1 MQGFGVSPLELMACE
16 AMLSGVAFLDE
27 FVYSAAWI
35 KDTATELKALQT
47 VPVQIQINSD
57 SDFIFQEANLVAF
70 FQDDIL
76 DNPNYLLTITR
87 AGSGREVMNQ
97 AQHVLNITGSH
108 QSLGRVPG
116 RKPMPGLI
124 QANSSLTLSL
134 QNLTSDVPDRVDVAL
149 LGFKVFYIANPA
161 TGQTGNRQTIF
172 HAL

>member
-1 MQGFGVSPLELMACE
+1 MNGFGVSPLELMACE
-16 AMLSGVAFLDE
+16 AMLAGVAFLDE

-35 KDTATELKALQT
+35 ATTATELPALGT
-47 VPVQIQINSD
+47 VDVQIQINSD
-57 SDFIFQEANLVAF
+57 SDFIFQEANLVDF
-70 FQDDIL
+70 FEGDIV
-76 DNPNYLLTITR
+76 DNPNLLLTIIR

-124 QANSSLTLSL
+124 QANSTLTCRL
-134 QNLTSDVPDRVDVAL
+134 QNLTSDVPDRVDLAL
-149 LGFKVFYIANPA
+149 LGFKVFYIVDQV
-161 TGQTGNRQTIF
+161 TGRAGNRQTIF

>member
-1 MQGFGVSPLELMACE
+1 MNGYGVSPLEMMACE
-16 AMLSGVAFLDE
+16 AMLNGVAFLDE

-35 KDTATELKALQT
+35 KGTSTELGALAT

-57 SDFIFQEANLVAF
+57 SDFIFQEENLVSF
-70 FQDDIL
+70 LGGDIL
-76 DNPNYLLTITR
+76 DNPNYLLTVVR

-116 RKPMPGLI
+116 RKATPGLI
-124 QANSSLTLSL
+124 QANSTLTCNL
-134 QNLTSDVPDRVDVAL
+134 QNLTSDVPDRVDLAMI
-149 LGFKVFYIANPA
+149 GFKVFYITNPSN
-161 TGQTGNRQTIF
+161 GQTGNRQMIF

>member
-1 MQGFGVSPLELMACE
+1 MNGFGVSPLEIMATE
-16 AMLSGVAFLDE
+16 AMLQGIAFLDE

-35 KDTATELKALQT
+35 KGTSTELGALST

-57 SDFIFQEANLVAF
+57 SDFIFQEENLVAF
-70 FQDDIL
+70 FEGDIL
-76 DNPNYLLTITR
+76 DNPNYLLTVVR

-116 RKPMPGLI
+116 RKPTPGLI
-124 QANSSLTLSL
+124 QANSTLTCQL
-134 QNLTSDVPDRVDVAL
+134 QNLTSDVPDRVDLAMI
-149 LGFKVFYIANPA
+149 GFKVFYTVAP
-161 TGQTGNRQTIF
+161 TGEQGNRQRIF

>member
-1 MQGFGVSPLELMACE
+1 MNSFGVSPLEIMACD
-16 AMLSGVAFLDE
+16 AMLQGLVFLDE

-35 KDTATELKALQT
+35 KGTSTELPALGT
-47 VPVQIQINSD
+47 IDVQVQINSD
-57 SDFIFQEANLVAF
+57 SDFIFQESNLVSF
-70 FQDDIL
+70 VEDDIL
-76 DNPNYLLTITR
+76 DNPNYLLTVIR

-124 QANSSLTLSL
+124 QANSTLTCRL
-134 QNLTSDVPDRVDVAL
+134 QNLTSDVPDRVDLAL
-149 LGFKVFYIANPA
+149 IGFKVFYTVAP
-161 TGQTGNRQTIF
+161 TGGQGNRQTIF